1 MYSVSLVGVW
11 PNLPFPAP
19 PHRFPANLDNPAMSS
34 ITIMTNKS
42 PVPLSF
48 HLRSST
54 LSPSPQSSITISG
67 TGSLHFSSNAEVL
80 HFLPPPLHS
89 FRATRRFCTTTTSLF
104 KQRGGSAP
112 STTST
117 FTRFEQ
123 HRGSAP
129 SPPPPSLFRATQR
142 FCIHHH
148 HLDFASAER
157 RI

>member
-89 FRATRRFCTTTTSLF
+89 FRATWRFCTFYHLHLHS
-104 KQRGGSAP
+104 
-112 STTST
+112 
-117 FTRFEQ
+117 
-123 HRGSAP
+123 
-129 SPPPPSLFRATQR
+129 FRATQR
-142 FCIHHH
+142 FCTFTTSTFIVSSNTKVLHPPPPPR
-148 HLDFASAER
+148 LRVS
-157 RI
+157 